1 MSLFCISYPH
11 NTKKSPGERGTHGT
25 LSLEDDRSLFADASA
40 HSVGFMEEERVY
52 IARIVTFRQYR
63 IMKQERF
70 ASKFCALIRR
80 GFAAILAV

>member
-1 MSLFCISYPH
+1 
-11 NTKKSPGERGTHGT
+11 
-25 LSLEDDRSLFADASA
+25 
-40 HSVGFMEEERVY
+40 MEEERVY

-80 GFAAILAV
+80 GFASILAVLQKITTKSGGKISAKRRSLNCAVLPLYSY